1 MGQIVAAL
9 CVIKLLFWRMF
20 LNSFC
25 YAFFRRGCA
34 YVNRS
39 ITTKAARLI
48 FSVLN
53 CYLGFGFFSD
63 KKSKQK
69 LPEQY
74 LVISNHQSLL
84 DIVVYMRFLEQDRM
98 KFMAK
103 YELINHVPLVSVMLK
118 TGDHCI
124 VKRHNSPSQAM
135 MAVDK
140 FAVRVKEKN
149 YLPVI
154 FPEGSR
160 SKDGLV
166 HTFHSA
172 GFRRFLNQEPLP
184 VAVCALDGGYGIS
197 SLKQFFKRI
206 RGEGYRVK
214 VLKVFPPPTTKEE
227 QLKVLEEGKSL
238 IEEQLKEWRTSK

>member
-1 MGQIVAAL
+1 MGQIIASL
-9 CVIKLLFWRMF
+9 CVIRLLFWRMF

-25 YAFFRRGCA
+25 YAFFRKGCA

-48 FSVLN
+48 FSVLK
-53 CYLGFGFFSD
+53 CYLGFGFFADNES
-63 KKSKQK
+63 KKQ

-98 KFMAK
+98 KYMAK
-103 YELINHVPLVSVMLK
+103 YALINHVPLVSVMLK

-124 VKRHNSPSQAM
+124 VKRHNSPTQAM
-135 MAVDK
+135 KAVDR
-140 FAVRVKEKN
+140 FATKVKEKN

-160 SKDGLV
+160 SKDGSV

-172 GFRRFLNQEPLP
+172 GFRRFLNQEALP
-184 VAVCALDGGYGIS
+184 VAVCALDGGCSIS
-197 SLKQFFKRI
+197 SLNQFVKRI
-206 RGEGYRVK
+206 RGDGYRVK
-214 VLKVFPPPTTKEE
+214 VLKVFPPPITKEE
-227 QLKVLEEGKSL
+227 QLKVLEEGKAL
-238 IEEQLKEWRTSK
+238 IEEQLRVWRMSK

>member
-1 MGQIVAAL
+1 
-9 CVIKLLFWRMF
+9 
-20 LNSFC
+20 
-25 YAFFRRGCA
+25 
-34 YVNRS
+34 
-39 ITTKAARLI
+39 
-48 FSVLN
+48 
-53 CYLGFGFFSD
+53 
-63 KKSKQK
+63 
-69 LPEQY
+69 
-74 LVISNHQSLL
+74 
-84 DIVVYMRFLEQDRM
+84 
-98 KFMAK
+98 
-103 YELINHVPLVSVMLK
+103 MLK

-160 SKDGLV
+160 SKDGAV

-172 GFRRFLNQEPLP
+172 GFRRFLNKEPLP
-184 VAVCALDGGYGIS
+184 VAVCALDGGYSVS

-227 QLKVLEEGKSL
+227 QLKVLEEGKAL
-238 IEEQLKEWRTSK
+238 IEEQLKIWRTSK